1 MIGRNLRLLREANN
15 FTQQQ
20 MASYLG
26 INRSTYANY
35 EAEERETP
43 MDILEKAANVLGTPL
58 SVFYEEDEAAVKTLL
73 VCAFR
78 AENLSIDDMH
88 EVASFKQLVMNYLKI
103 NRLLEK

>member
-1 MIGRNLRLLREANN
+1 MVGRNLRLLREANN

-35 EAEERETP
+35 ETEERETP
-43 MDILEKAANVLGTPL
+43 LDILEKTSDILGVDL
-58 SVFYEEDEAAVKTLL
+58 SLFFEEDENAVKNML

-78 AENLSIDDMH
+78 AEDLSAEDMV
-88 EVASFKQLVMNYLKI
+88 EVAAFKNLVKNYLKI
-103 NRLLEK
+103 NRLLKR

>member
-1 MIGRNLRLLREANN
+1 MVGRNLKLLREANN

-20 MASYLG
+20 MASFLG

-43 MDILEKAANVLGTPL
+43 LEILEKAANILGAEL
-58 SVFYEEDEAAVKTLL
+58 SVFFEEDINTVKSMLI
-73 VCAFR
+73 CAFR
-78 AENLSIDDMH
+78 AEDLSKEDME
-88 EVASFKQLVMNYLKI
+88 EVAAFKNLVKNYLKI